1 LATLREERRAWF
13 RSKLHVGPRPP
24 RVTPLRSVA
33 CCAARRCVAAFGRP
47 AACIA
52 SRLVQ
57 LEAARRPAGASRH
70 STSERRAL
78 RSSPLRRRTGGP
90 ATCRASR
97 LVQHRAA
104 HRSTAATPPRSVA
117 LGAARRCVAALGRPA
132 ACTVC
137 AWFGSKLHGGGRRLA
152 SLNLRAWRLAQLAA
166 ASRDFCPA
174 VCMASRLVQLKAVR
188 RPTAA
193 SRHSTSER
201 CALRSSPLRRG
212 TWPSCYVRS
221 FAPSSA
227 QSCMA
232 AHSRIASLH
241 LGASRV
247 AQLAAASRPLAIPLR
262 EERHA

>member
-1 LATLREERRAWF
+1 
-13 RSKLHVGPRPP
+13 
-24 RVTPLRSVA
+24 
-33 CCAARRCVAAFGRP
+33 
-47 AACIA
+47 
-52 SRLVQ
+52 
-57 LEAARRPAGASRH
+57 
-70 STSERRAL
+70 L

-97 LVQHRAA
+97 LVQLRAA
-104 HRSTAATPPRSVA
+104 HRSVHRCHSTSERRARSSSTLRRGTWPSRCVHSVAPGSAQSCTAA
-117 LGAARRCVAALGRPA
+117 
-132 ACTVC
+132 
-137 AWFGSKLHGGGRRLA
+137 HRRLA

-166 ASRDFCPA
+166 ASREFCPA
-174 VCMASRLVQLKAVR
+174 ACMASRLVQLTAVR

-201 CALRSSPLRRG
+201 CALRSSPLRHG
-212 TWPSCYVRS
+212 TWPSRYVRS

-241 LGASRV
+241 LGRV
-247 AQLAAASRPLAIPLR
+247 AQLAAASRPLAVLLR